1 MPPLILAHDL
11 GTTGNKATLFA
22 ADGTVVASTFA
33 SYDTV
38 YARPNWAEQDPAD
51 WQAALFDSTRWLL
64 NVARSE
70 TGHSAAAVKTGHRAA
85 AVKTGHSAADVAVVS
100 FSGHMNGALLVD
112 AAGAPLR
119 PAIIWADQRAA
130 AQTETIRARCGEE
143 AVYQLTGNR
152 ISAAYTAAKLL
163 WLQEQEP
170 ERYRRARWVLQAKD
184 YAAFLFSG
192 VIATDYSDASLT
204 LLLDLAGRRWAET
217 LVETLG
223 LDAAMLPPLH
233 PSATVIGQVTAQAA
247 AASGLRPGTPVVIG
261 GGDGACA
268 TVGAGAVRP
277 GDAYSYIGSS
287 SWVALATAQPVL
299 DPARRTFNLAH
310 LDPQLN
316 VALGAMQTAGG
327 AFDWFERLLRCDRDA
342 DPLYAEL
349 DAEAAQVAP
358 GAGGLLFL
366 PYLLGERSPLWN
378 PQARGAFI
386 GLAMPHG
393 RGELARAVLEG
404 VAFNLRSILDV
415 LRDRPEG
422 STPDQPPSYPVEAIR
437 LIGGGGKSALWRQ
450 ILADVYGLPVA
461 QVELPANATALGAA
475 IAGGVGVGLY
485 PDYQVAQTLAPVAR
499 VDRPNPATQ
508 ARYAALASLFQE
520 SYTALAPIF
529 QRLAALPE

>member
-1 MPPLILAHDL
+1 MPSLILAHDL

-22 ADGTVVASTFA
+22 ADGSVVASTFA

-38 YARPNWAEQDPAD
+38 YAQPNWAEQNPAD
-51 WQAALFDSTRWLL
+51 WQTALFDATRWLM
-64 NVARSE
+64 AAAAE
-70 TGHSAAAVKTGHRAA
+70 GGHSAG
-85 AVKTGHSAADVAVVS
+85 DVAVVS

-130 AQTETIRARCGEE
+130 AQTEMIRARCGEDE
-143 AVYQLTGNR
+143 VYQLTGSR
-152 ISAAYTAAKLL
+152 ISPAYTAAKLL
-163 WLQEQEP
+163 WIKQEEP
-170 ERYRRARWVLQAKD
+170 EIYRRARWVLQAKD

-192 VIATDYSDASLT
+192 VAATDYSDASLT

-217 LVETLG
+217 LIAALG
-223 LDAAMLPPLH
+223 LDVAKLPPLY
-233 PSATVIGQVTAQAA
+233 PSAQVIGQVTAQAA
-247 AASGLRPGTPVVIG
+247 AASGLRAGTPVVIG

-268 TVGAGAVRP
+268 TVGAGAARP
-277 GDAYSYIGSS
+277 GDAYNYIGSS
-287 SWVALATAQPVL
+287 SWVALTTAQPVL

-342 DPLYAEL
+342 DPLYAAL
-349 DAEAAQVAP
+349 DAEAASVAP
-358 GAGGLLFL
+358 GASGLLFL

-415 LRDRPEG
+415 LRHPPAG
-422 STPDQPPSYPVEAIR
+422 SPPGQQPLYPVETIR

-450 ILADVYGLPVA
+450 ILADVYGLAVG
-461 QVELPANATALGAA
+461 QVDLPANATALGAA

-485 PDYQVAQTLAPVAR
+485 PDYGVAQALAPVVR
-499 VDRPNPATQ
+499 VDRPDPATQ
-508 ARYAALASLFQE
+508 ARYAALYTLFQE
-520 SYTALAPIF
+520 GYTALTPIF
-529 QRLAALPE
+529 ARLSALPQ